1 MQQQALTG
9 VRPFSLSALKP
20 TLQPRRQRLGCNASA
35 SKDLLNFEQS
45 SKALELQL
53 KRSQGRSAESAA
65 PAATSEPDGSYEAD
79 LSARRQAARDWITP
93 WLEAS
98 RRKRSHS
105 VMSELRGRGELLSSD
120 QEKAALARLLG
131 NDSAAGNGEH
141 TPAASAGG
149 AESNGT
155 GAGDA
160 NEEQPS
166 KFAPSE
172 ILEDGSMVYTLSLLQ
187 SVDYEAVLAP

>member
-9 VRPFSLSALKP
+9 VRPFSLFAPKP
-20 TLQPRRQRLGCNASA
+20 TFQPRRQRLACKAAA
-35 SKDLLNFEQS
+35 SKDLLNSEQT

-53 KRSQGRSAESAA
+53 KRAQGRSAESAA
-65 PAATSEPDGSYEAD
+65 PEATSKPDGSYEAD

-98 RRKRSHS
+98 QKKRSHA
-105 VMSELRGRGELLSSD
+105 VMSEMRGRVELLSSD
-120 QEKAALARLLG
+120 QEKAALTRLLG
-131 NDSAAGNGEH
+131 NDSSAVNQENG
-141 TPAASAGG
+141 SAGG
-149 AESNGT
+149 AESNGS
-155 GAGDA
+155 GAGA
-160 NEEQPS
+160 ASEEQPS
-166 KFAPSE
+166 RFAPSE